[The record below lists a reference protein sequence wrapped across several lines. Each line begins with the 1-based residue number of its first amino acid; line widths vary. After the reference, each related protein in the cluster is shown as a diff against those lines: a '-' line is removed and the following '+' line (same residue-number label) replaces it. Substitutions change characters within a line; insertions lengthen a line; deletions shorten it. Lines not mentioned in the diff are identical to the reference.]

1 MKAEGFRF
9 DGSEPCRL
17 RDLPCGAGSR
27 EKEQKDRLIRKTADN
42 LQRMAELQDA
52 FYADG
57 REGLVVV
64 LQALDAAGK
73 DSMVKHVMGGLN
85 PQGVTVHS
93 FKQPGKEELAHDY
106 LWRVNRALPAR
117 GSIAIFNRSYYEDVL
132 VVQVHDLQKTYR
144 MAPRVLEEEKREFF
158 RKRYRQIRQYE
169 EYLYENSYRVVKIL
183 LHVSK
188 DKQKERFLERIET
201 PAKNWKF
208 SADDLKERALF
219 DTYTRVFDEVV
230 TETASAHSPWYV
242 IPADQKWYA
251 RYLVSEIVTDALDR
265 CCHEYPQ
272 LSPEARARLREHLG
286 VAPGELLLGH
296 VGRFSA
302 QKNHAGLLRIF
313 AAVRRRRPDARLLLL
328 GTGPLEQE
336 TRALAD
342 RLGVADR
349 VIFAGVRTNVQA
361 FYHAMDAF
369 LLPSLFEGLP
379 VVLVEAQAAGL
390 PCFVADTIDRGAAFA
405 SGVEF
410 LPLEDPE
417 AWADAL
423 AGASLA
429 RNPLAQTQAL
439 AAGFDVRTS
448 AEILQAFYLRRYA
461 EVTR

>member
-1 MKAEGFRF
+1 MKAEGIRF

-272 LSPEARARLREHLG
+272 LSPEARARLDDY
-286 VAPGELLLGH
+286 
-296 VGRFSA
+296 
-302 QKNHAGLLRIF
+302 
-313 AAVRRRRPDARLLLL
+313 RRA
-328 GTGPLEQE
+328 LEQDE
-336 TRALAD
+336 
-342 RLGVADR
+342 
-349 VIFAGVRTNVQA
+349 Q
-361 FYHAMDAF
+361 
-369 LLPSLFEGLP
+369 P
-379 VVLVEAQAAGL
+379 
-390 PCFVADTIDRGAAFA
+390 
-405 SGVEF
+405 
-410 LPLEDPE
+410 
-417 AWADAL
+417 
-423 AGASLA
+423 
-429 RNPLAQTQAL
+429 
-439 AAGFDVRTS
+439 
-448 AEILQAFYLRRYA
+448 
-461 EVTR
+461 

>member
-27 EKEQKDRLIRKTADN
+27 EKEQKDRLVRKTADN

-169 EYLYENSYRVVKIL
+169 EYLYENKIGRA
-183 LHVSK
+183 HV
-188 DKQKERFLERIET
+188 
-201 PAKNWKF
+201 
-208 SADDLKERALF
+208 
-219 DTYTRVFDEVV
+219 
-230 TETASAHSPWYV
+230 
-242 IPADQKWYA
+242 
-251 RYLVSEIVTDALDR
+251 
-265 CCHEYPQ
+265 
-272 LSPEARARLREHLG
+272 
-286 VAPGELLLGH
+286 
-296 VGRFSA
+296 
-302 QKNHAGLLRIF
+302 
-313 AAVRRRRPDARLLLL
+313 
-328 GTGPLEQE
+328 
-336 TRALAD
+336 
-342 RLGVADR
+342 
-349 VIFAGVRTNVQA
+349 
-361 FYHAMDAF
+361 
-369 LLPSLFEGLP
+369 
-379 VVLVEAQAAGL
+379 
-390 PCFVADTIDRGAAFA
+390 
-405 SGVEF
+405 
-410 LPLEDPE
+410 
-417 AWADAL
+417 
-423 AGASLA
+423 
-429 RNPLAQTQAL
+429 
-439 AAGFDVRTS
+439 
-448 AEILQAFYLRRYA
+448 
-461 EVTR
+461 

>member
-27 EKEQKDRLIRKTADN
+27 EKEQKDRLVRKTADN

-52 FYADG
+52 FYAYG

-158 RKRYRQIRQYE
+158 RRRYRQIRQYE

-208 SADDLKERALF
+208 SADDIRERALYGRYT
-219 DTYTRVFDEVV
+219 DTLDEVINA
-230 TETASAHSPWYV
+230 TATAHSPWYAL
-242 IPADQKWYA
+242 PADQKWYT
-251 RYLVSEIVTDALDR
+251 RYLVSEAVVRALR
-265 CCHEYPQ
+265 ACCHEYPQ
-272 LSPEARARLREHLG
+272 PSDDLRGRLAECR
-286 VAPGELLLGH
+286 
-296 VGRFSA
+296 
-302 QKNHAGLLRIF
+302 
-313 AAVRRRRPDARLLLL
+313 RLL
-328 GTGPLEQE
+328 EE
-336 TRALAD
+336 
-342 RLGVADR
+342 
-349 VIFAGVRTNVQA
+349 
-361 FYHAMDAF
+361 
-369 LLPSLFEGLP
+369 E
-379 VVLVEAQAAGL
+379 
-390 PCFVADTIDRGAAFA
+390 
-405 SGVEF
+405 
-410 LPLEDPE
+410 
-417 AWADAL
+417 
-423 AGASLA
+423 
-429 RNPLAQTQAL
+429 
-439 AAGFDVRTS
+439 
-448 AEILQAFYLRRYA
+448 
-461 EVTR
+461 

>member
-1 MKAEGFRF
+1 MKAEDFRF

-27 EKEQKDRLIRKTADN
+27 EKEQKDWLIRKTADN

-272 LSPEARARLREHLG
+272 LSPEARARL
-286 VAPGELLLGH
+286 ADY
-296 VGRFSA
+296 
-302 QKNHAGLLRIF
+302 
-313 AAVRRRRPDARLLLL
+313 RRA
-328 GTGPLEQE
+328 LEQDE
-336 TRALAD
+336 
-342 RLGVADR
+342 
-349 VIFAGVRTNVQA
+349 Q
-361 FYHAMDAF
+361 
-369 LLPSLFEGLP
+369 P
-379 VVLVEAQAAGL
+379 
-390 PCFVADTIDRGAAFA
+390 
-405 SGVEF
+405 
-410 LPLEDPE
+410 
-417 AWADAL
+417 
-423 AGASLA
+423 
-429 RNPLAQTQAL
+429 
-439 AAGFDVRTS
+439 
-448 AEILQAFYLRRYA
+448 
-461 EVTR
+461 

>member
-73 DSMVKHVMGGLN
+73 DSMVKHVMDGLN

-272 LSPEARARLREHLG
+272 LSPEARARL
-286 VAPGELLLGH
+286 ADY
-296 VGRFSA
+296 
-302 QKNHAGLLRIF
+302 
-313 AAVRRRRPDARLLLL
+313 RRA
-328 GTGPLEQE
+328 LEQDE
-336 TRALAD
+336 
-342 RLGVADR
+342 
-349 VIFAGVRTNVQA
+349 Q
-361 FYHAMDAF
+361 
-369 LLPSLFEGLP
+369 P
-379 VVLVEAQAAGL
+379 
-390 PCFVADTIDRGAAFA
+390 
-405 SGVEF
+405 
-410 LPLEDPE
+410 
-417 AWADAL
+417 
-423 AGASLA
+423 
-429 RNPLAQTQAL
+429 
-439 AAGFDVRTS
+439 
-448 AEILQAFYLRRYA
+448 
-461 EVTR
+461 

>member
-1 MKAEGFRF
+1 MKAERFRF
-9 DGSEPCRL
+9 DGSETCEIRK
-17 RDLPCGAGSR
+17 LPCGAGD
-27 EKEQKDRLIRKTADN
+27 EKENKQALAARTAEN
-42 LQRMAELQDA
+42 LEKMAALQDG

-57 REGLVVV
+57 REGLIVV

-272 LSPEARARLREHLG
+272 LSPEARARLDDY
-286 VAPGELLLGH
+286 
-296 VGRFSA
+296 
-302 QKNHAGLLRIF
+302 
-313 AAVRRRRPDARLLLL
+313 RRA
-328 GTGPLEQE
+328 LEQDE
-336 TRALAD
+336 
-342 RLGVADR
+342 
-349 VIFAGVRTNVQA
+349 Q
-361 FYHAMDAF
+361 
-369 LLPSLFEGLP
+369 P
-379 VVLVEAQAAGL
+379 
-390 PCFVADTIDRGAAFA
+390 
-405 SGVEF
+405 
-410 LPLEDPE
+410 
-417 AWADAL
+417 
-423 AGASLA
+423 
-429 RNPLAQTQAL
+429 
-439 AAGFDVRTS
+439 
-448 AEILQAFYLRRYA
+448 
-461 EVTR
+461 

>member
-169 EYLYENSYRVVKIL
+169 EYLYENSYRVVKVF

-188 DKQKERFLERIET
+188 EEQKERFLERIERKE
-201 PAKNWKF
+201 KNWKF
-208 SADDLKERALF
+208 SQSDVKERA
-219 DTYTRVFDEVV
+219 YWE
-230 TETASAHSPWYV
+230 EYQKAYEKAINQTATPHSPWYV
-242 IPADQKWYA
+242 LPADNKWYT
-251 RYLVSEIVTDALDR
+251 RYLLSQAVLETLKDIDPQ
-265 CCHEYPQ
+265 YP
-272 LSPEARARLREHLG
+272 
-286 VAPGELLLGH
+286 APP
-296 VGRFSA
+296 
-302 QKNHAGLLRIF
+302 QKQQEQ
-313 AAVRRRRPDARLLLL
+313 
-328 GTGPLEQE
+328 LEQC
-336 TRALAD
+336 RK
-342 RLGVADR
+342 
-349 VIFAGVRTNVQA
+349 
-361 FYHAMDAF
+361 M
-369 LLPSLFEGLP
+369 
-379 VVLVEAQAAGL
+379 
-390 PCFVADTIDRGAAFA
+390 
-405 SGVEF
+405 
-410 LPLEDPE
+410 LEE
-417 AWADAL
+417 
-423 AGASLA
+423 
-429 RNPLAQTQAL
+429 
-439 AAGFDVRTS
+439 
-448 AEILQAFYLRRYA
+448 EC
-461 EVTR
+461 

>member
-251 RYLVSEIVTDALDR
+251 RYLVSEIVTDALDH

-272 LSPEARARLREHLG
+272 LSPEARARLDDY
-286 VAPGELLLGH
+286 
-296 VGRFSA
+296 
-302 QKNHAGLLRIF
+302 
-313 AAVRRRRPDARLLLL
+313 RRA
-328 GTGPLEQE
+328 LEQGE
-336 TRALAD
+336 
-342 RLGVADR
+342 
-349 VIFAGVRTNVQA
+349 Q
-361 FYHAMDAF
+361 
-369 LLPSLFEGLP
+369 P
-379 VVLVEAQAAGL
+379 
-390 PCFVADTIDRGAAFA
+390 
-405 SGVEF
+405 
-410 LPLEDPE
+410 
-417 AWADAL
+417 
-423 AGASLA
+423 
-429 RNPLAQTQAL
+429 
-439 AAGFDVRTS
+439 
-448 AEILQAFYLRRYA
+448 
-461 EVTR
+461 

>member
-17 RDLPCGAGSR
+17 RDLPCGAVSR

-272 LSPEARARLREHLG
+272 LSPEARARLDDY
-286 VAPGELLLGH
+286 
-296 VGRFSA
+296 
-302 QKNHAGLLRIF
+302 
-313 AAVRRRRPDARLLLL
+313 RRA
-328 GTGPLEQE
+328 LEQGE
-336 TRALAD
+336 
-342 RLGVADR
+342 
-349 VIFAGVRTNVQA
+349 Q
-361 FYHAMDAF
+361 
-369 LLPSLFEGLP
+369 P
-379 VVLVEAQAAGL
+379 
-390 PCFVADTIDRGAAFA
+390 
-405 SGVEF
+405 
-410 LPLEDPE
+410 
-417 AWADAL
+417 
-423 AGASLA
+423 
-429 RNPLAQTQAL
+429 
-439 AAGFDVRTS
+439 
-448 AEILQAFYLRRYA
+448 
-461 EVTR
+461 

>member
-242 IPADQKWYA
+242 IPADQKWYT

-272 LSPEARARLREHLG
+272 LSPEARARLDDY
-286 VAPGELLLGH
+286 
-296 VGRFSA
+296 
-302 QKNHAGLLRIF
+302 
-313 AAVRRRRPDARLLLL
+313 RRA
-328 GTGPLEQE
+328 LEQDE
-336 TRALAD
+336 
-342 RLGVADR
+342 
-349 VIFAGVRTNVQA
+349 Q
-361 FYHAMDAF
+361 
-369 LLPSLFEGLP
+369 P
-379 VVLVEAQAAGL
+379 
-390 PCFVADTIDRGAAFA
+390 
-405 SGVEF
+405 
-410 LPLEDPE
+410 
-417 AWADAL
+417 
-423 AGASLA
+423 
-429 RNPLAQTQAL
+429 
-439 AAGFDVRTS
+439 
-448 AEILQAFYLRRYA
+448 
-461 EVTR
+461 

>member
-1 MKAEGFRF
+1 MKAERFRF

-272 LSPEARARLREHLG
+272 LSPEARARLDDY
-286 VAPGELLLGH
+286 
-296 VGRFSA
+296 
-302 QKNHAGLLRIF
+302 
-313 AAVRRRRPDARLLLL
+313 RRA
-328 GTGPLEQE
+328 LEQDE
-336 TRALAD
+336 
-342 RLGVADR
+342 
-349 VIFAGVRTNVQA
+349 Q
-361 FYHAMDAF
+361 
-369 LLPSLFEGLP
+369 P
-379 VVLVEAQAAGL
+379 
-390 PCFVADTIDRGAAFA
+390 
-405 SGVEF
+405 
-410 LPLEDPE
+410 
-417 AWADAL
+417 
-423 AGASLA
+423 
-429 RNPLAQTQAL
+429 
-439 AAGFDVRTS
+439 
-448 AEILQAFYLRRYA
+448 
-461 EVTR
+461 

>member
-169 EYLYENSYRVVKIL
+169 EYLYENSYRIVKIL

-272 LSPEARARLREHLG
+272 LSPEARARL
-286 VAPGELLLGH
+286 ADY
-296 VGRFSA
+296 
-302 QKNHAGLLRIF
+302 
-313 AAVRRRRPDARLLLL
+313 RRA
-328 GTGPLEQE
+328 LEQGE
-336 TRALAD
+336 
-342 RLGVADR
+342 
-349 VIFAGVRTNVQA
+349 Q
-361 FYHAMDAF
+361 
-369 LLPSLFEGLP
+369 P
-379 VVLVEAQAAGL
+379 
-390 PCFVADTIDRGAAFA
+390 
-405 SGVEF
+405 
-410 LPLEDPE
+410 
-417 AWADAL
+417 
-423 AGASLA
+423 
-429 RNPLAQTQAL
+429 
-439 AAGFDVRTS
+439 
-448 AEILQAFYLRRYA
+448 
-461 EVTR
+461 

>member
-1 MKAEGFRF
+1 MKAERFRF

-272 LSPEARARLREHLG
+272 LSPEARARL
-286 VAPGELLLGH
+286 ADY
-296 VGRFSA
+296 
-302 QKNHAGLLRIF
+302 
-313 AAVRRRRPDARLLLL
+313 RRA
-328 GTGPLEQE
+328 LEQDE
-336 TRALAD
+336 
-342 RLGVADR
+342 
-349 VIFAGVRTNVQA
+349 Q
-361 FYHAMDAF
+361 
-369 LLPSLFEGLP
+369 P
-379 VVLVEAQAAGL
+379 
-390 PCFVADTIDRGAAFA
+390 
-405 SGVEF
+405 
-410 LPLEDPE
+410 
-417 AWADAL
+417 
-423 AGASLA
+423 
-429 RNPLAQTQAL
+429 
-439 AAGFDVRTS
+439 
-448 AEILQAFYLRRYA
+448 
-461 EVTR
+461 

>member
-201 PAKNWKF
+201 PDKNWKF

-272 LSPEARARLREHLG
+272 LSPEARARLDDY
-286 VAPGELLLGH
+286 
-296 VGRFSA
+296 
-302 QKNHAGLLRIF
+302 
-313 AAVRRRRPDARLLLL
+313 RRA
-328 GTGPLEQE
+328 LEQDE
-336 TRALAD
+336 
-342 RLGVADR
+342 
-349 VIFAGVRTNVQA
+349 Q
-361 FYHAMDAF
+361 
-369 LLPSLFEGLP
+369 P
-379 VVLVEAQAAGL
+379 
-390 PCFVADTIDRGAAFA
+390 
-405 SGVEF
+405 
-410 LPLEDPE
+410 
-417 AWADAL
+417 
-423 AGASLA
+423 
-429 RNPLAQTQAL
+429 
-439 AAGFDVRTS
+439 
-448 AEILQAFYLRRYA
+448 
-461 EVTR
+461 